1 MPKFVLSK
9 SKLLS
14 QYAQV
19 EKLADEISYSSKTN
33 QLVTPILEK
42 ETNCMFSVHMP
53 NELKHVQDK
62 TRVWYLTQAW
72 TKEHLNDLITQG
84 VNSFVI
90 DNEADLKILTSY
102 LLEHDV
108 KINLLLRMRLR
119 EMSIRTERYFVFG
132 IPVEKSNEL
141 LMQILNDPKLKDKI
155 NQSGFHIHRKTQNM
169 SEWRLKE
176 ELEDMIFP
184 ETLKKISIVNIGGGL
199 PSSYANTN
207 DKVIN
212 GIKNRVLEVKQW
224 LNDNKIKMI
233 IEPGRFIAA
242 PAVRLQT
249 IIINKYENNLVVD
262 ASVYNSDMDA
272 LIVPVKLIVKDE
284 LEKSNNT
291 SSFVIKGSTPCSLDL
306 FRYKVYLNN
315 PQIGDT
321 ITFLNAGA
329 YNFTTDFC
337 DLDKIPTEI
346 VE

>member
-169 SEWRLKE
+169 SEWRLAYE
-176 ELEDMIFP
+176 FEHMIDEDVWSLIN
-184 ETLKKISIVNIGGGL
+184 TINIGGGI
-199 PSSYANTN
+199 PSAYANTN
-207 DKVIN
+207 KNVIEN
-212 GIKNRVLEVKQW
+212 VFKTISELKSHLNEKNIKL
-224 LNDNKIKMI
+224 I
-233 IEPGRFIAA
+233 IEPGRAIAA
-242 PAVRLQT
+242 PAGKLYTKVKGIHENT
-249 IIINKYENNLVVD
+249 IIID

-272 LIVPVKLIVKDE
+272 LIVPVKLLIEEEVEKAEGEPYIVKG
-284 LEKSNNT
+284 
-291 SSFVIKGSTPCSLDL
+291 ITPCSLDL
-306 FRYKVYLNN
+306 FRYRVYLKD
-315 PQIGDT
+315 PKIGDT
-321 ITFLNAGA
+321 ITFINAGA
-329 YNFTTDFC
+329 YNFSTDFC
-337 DLDKIPTEI
+337 DLEVIETEI